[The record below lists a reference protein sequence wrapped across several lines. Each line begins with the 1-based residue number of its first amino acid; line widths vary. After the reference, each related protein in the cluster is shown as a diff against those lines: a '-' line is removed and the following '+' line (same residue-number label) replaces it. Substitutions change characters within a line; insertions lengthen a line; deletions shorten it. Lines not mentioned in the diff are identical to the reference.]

1 MSPGKIILS
10 LAFIVMM
17 SACTN
22 NSELAKNMTSISK
35 DIPAVDEKLGLSR
48 NQDGAI
54 FRLFAPEE
62 VLVNLVLFENFDDDR
77 GENLA
82 MIKKSNGVWE
92 ISVPQENLTRFYAY
106 SAPASEKYIIPDP
119 YSHAVVRQNHFKYP
133 SKTII
138 LPRDQFDWQGD
149 EVTSAAIGD
158 LVILEAHLRDMTIHP
173 SSGAN
178 KPGTYQGFVD
188 PAQKG
193 GIAHLKD
200 MGYNAIEFLPLQEFG
215 NIEID
220 YKNSELSTWN
230 DWNPYEANHWGYM
243 TSFFFAPE
251 IYYGSDGVKDRGA
264 WVGEDGRAV
273 TEMKEM
279 VRALHKE
286 GISVILD
293 VVYNHVSQYDDNPF
307 KLIDKDYYFRLDKQG
322 EYLSAS
328 GCGNDFKTENPM
340 SRKMII
346 ESLLHWMNEYHI
358 DGFRF
363 DLAAMIDLETV
374 DAITAATQAVN
385 PEVLLIGEP
394 WGGGG
399 YNPKELADHGWASWN
414 DHFRNSVKGR
424 SPRKNDFGFIF
435 GKLWDGKDKEHY
447 KKLMRGYLQ
456 SEGGHFQDPSQS
468 VNYLESHDDNT
479 LGDFIRMSLGKV
491 GASEKV
497 TRAQVAR
504 LSQDELSVHKLAA
517 LNLLTSQGPVMIAQ
531 GQSWGRAKVIANSV
545 GNDPNVGQLDH
556 NSYEKD
562 DETNWLN
569 WDEKELNNSLVDYY
583 RGLIAIRNKYPEI
596 RNVQTGSRSF
606 FDGSNQLSFGV
617 SMAGEHQILVL
628 LNADKKSKSKFSL
641 PAGTWTILASD
652 KQAHVEGLGTLDK
665 VAEVAKQS
673 GLILV
678 Q

>member
-1 MSPGKIILS
+1 MSPRKIILS
-10 LAFIVMM
+10 LVLIVIMV
-17 SACTN
+17 ACSN
-22 NSELAKNMTSISK
+22 NSELVKDMTLSNN
-35 DIPAVDEKLGLSR
+35 DMATVDEKLGISR
-48 NQDGAI
+48 NQDEMV
-54 FRLFAPEE
+54 FRLFAPLEDQ
-62 VLVNLVLFENFDDDR
+62 VNLVLFEKFDDAN

-82 MIKKSNGVWE
+82 MLKKNNGVWE
-92 ISVPQENLTRFYAY
+92 VGVPNDKLTKFYAY
-106 SAPASEKYIIPDP
+106 SASGSQGIIIPDP
-119 YSHAVVRQNHFKYP
+119 YSEAVVRQNHFKYP
-133 SKTII
+133 SKSII
-138 LPRDQFDWQGD
+138 LPKDNFDWQGD

-158 LVILEAHLRDMTIHP
+158 LVILEAHLRDMTAHP
-173 SSGAN
+173 TSGAQQ
-178 KPGTYQGFVD
+178 PGTYKGFIE
-188 PAQKG
+188 PLQKG

-200 MGYNAIEFLPLQEFG
+200 MGFNAIEFLPLQEFG

-251 IYYGSDGVKDRGA
+251 IYYGSDGVKDRGT
-264 WVGEDGRAV
+264 WIGQDGRAV
-273 TEMKEM
+273 NEMKEM

-307 KLIDKDYYFRLDKQG
+307 KLIDKNYYFRLDEEG
-322 EYLSAS
+322 DYLSHS
-328 GCGNDFKTENPM
+328 GCGNDFKTENTM

-363 DLAAMIDLETV
+363 DLATMIDLETV

-385 PEVLLIGEP
+385 PEVILIGEP

-399 YNPKELADHGWASWN
+399 YNPGDLADHGWASWN
-414 DHFRNSVKGR
+414 DHFRNSIKGR
-424 SPRKNDFGFIF
+424 NPRENDSGFIF
-435 GKLWDGKDKEHY
+435 GKLWDGNDTEHY

-456 SEGGHFQDPSQS
+456 SEGGHYRDPSQS

-479 LGDFIRMSLGKV
+479 LGDFIRLSLGKV
-491 GASEKV
+491 GADEKV
-497 TRAQVAR
+497 TRAQVAH
-504 LSQDELSVHKLAA
+504 LSPEELAIHKLAA

-545 GNDPNVGQLDH
+545 GIDPNAGHLDH

-569 WDEKELNNSLVDYY
+569 WDEKELNQDIVNYY
-583 RGLIAIRNKYPEI
+583 RGLVAIRNQYAEL
-596 RNVQTGSRSF
+596 RNVTIGYRQF
-606 FDGSNQLSFGV
+606 IDGSGELSYGV
-617 SMAGEHQILVL
+617 AMGNKTKILVL
-628 LNADKKSKSKFSL
+628 LNADKKAAANFSL
-641 PAGTWTILASD
+641 PSGSWTILAD
-652 KQAHVEGLGTLDK
+652 ANQANAGGHGTLEK
-665 VAEVAKQS
+665 VAVVPELS
-673 GLILV
+673 GLILA

>member
-1 MSPGKIILS
+1 MSPRKIILS
-10 LAFIVMM
+10 LVAITMM
-17 SACTN
+17 VACSN
-22 NSELAKNMTSISK
+22 NSELVKEMTKSNRSIA
-35 DIPAVDEKLGLSR
+35 AVDEKLGLSR
-48 NQDGAI
+48 NQEGAI
-54 FRLFAPEE
+54 FRLFAPGED
-62 VLVNLVLFENFDDDR
+62 LVNLVLFQNFDDDS
-77 GENLA
+77 GEDLA
-82 MIKKSNGVWE
+82 MHKKPNGVWE
-92 ISVPQENLTRFYAY
+92 INVPKGKLTRFYAY
-106 SAPASEKYIIPDP
+106 SAPDSDKLIIPDP
-119 YSHAVVRQNHFKYP
+119 YSHAVVRQNNFKYP
-133 SKTII
+133 SKTVI
-138 LPRDQFDWQGD
+138 LPQDEFDWQGA

-158 LVILEAHLRDMTIHP
+158 LVILEAHLRDMTVHP

-178 KPGTYQGFVD
+178 NPGTYQGFIEPD
-188 PAQKG
+188 QKG

-251 IYYGSDGVKDRGA
+251 IYYGSDGVKDRGT
-264 WVGEDGRAV
+264 WIGEDGRAV

-286 GISVILD
+286 GIAVILD

-307 KLIDKDYYFRLDKQG
+307 KLIDKDYYFRLDKAG
-322 EYLSAS
+322 DYLSNS

-363 DLAAMIDLETV
+363 DLAAMIDMETV
-374 DAITAATQAVN
+374 DAITVATQAVN
-385 PEVLLIGEP
+385 PDVILIGEP

-424 SPRKNDFGFIF
+424 NPRKTDMGFIF
-435 GKLWDGKDKEHY
+435 GKLWDGKDKGHY
-447 KKLMRGYLQ
+447 KKLMGGYLQ
-456 SEGGHFQDPSQS
+456 SEGGHFQNPSQS
-468 VNYLESHDDNT
+468 VNYLESHDDHT
-479 LGDFIRMSLGKV
+479 LGDFIRLALGKV
-491 GASEKV
+491 GASEVV
-497 TRAQVAR
+497 TRDQVAQ
-504 LSQDELSVHKLAA
+504 LSSEELAIHKLGAM
-517 LNLLTSQGPVMIAQ
+517 NLLTGQGPVMLAQ

-545 GNDPNVGQLDH
+545 GNDPNAGRLDH

-569 WDEKELNNSLVDYY
+569 WDEKELNYDLVDYY
-583 RGLIAIRNKYPEI
+583 RGLIAIRNMYSEI
-596 RNVQTGSRSF
+596 RNVRAGFRQF
-606 FDGSNQLSFGV
+606 LDGSNRLSYGI
-617 SMAGEHQILVL
+617 SMSGEHQILVL
-628 LNADKKSKSKFSL
+628 LNADKMSKSRFSL
-641 PAGTWTILASD
+641 PAGSWTILAND
-652 KQAHVEGLGTLDK
+652 QQANVEGLGTLEK
-665 VAEVAKQS
+665 VAEVAPQS

>member
-1 MSPGKIILS
+1 MSPRKFILS
-10 LAFIVMM
+10 MVPIIMM
-17 SACTN
+17 AACSN
-22 NSELAKNMTSISK
+22 NPELLKDMTSNSK
-35 DIPAVDEKLGLSR
+35 SIEAVDEKLGLIRS
-48 NQDGAI
+48 QDGAI
-54 FRLFAPEE
+54 FRLFAPTEA
-62 VLVNLVLFENFDDDR
+62 LVNLVLFQKFDDDK
-77 GENLA
+77 GESHA
-82 MIKKSNGVWE
+82 MTMKPNGVWE
-92 ISVPQENLTRFYAY
+92 ISLPQAKLTKFYAY
-106 SAPASEKYIIPDP
+106 SAPGSDQHIIPDP

-133 SKTII
+133 SKTVI
-138 LPRDQFDWQGD
+138 LPRDEFDWQGT
-149 EVTSAAIGD
+149 ETTSASIGD
-158 LVILEAHLRDMTIHP
+158 LVILEAHLRDMTVHP
-173 SSGAN
+173 SSGAIS
-178 KPGTYQGFVD
+178 PGTYKGFIE
-188 PAQKG
+188 PGQKG
-193 GIAHLKD
+193 GIQHLKD
-200 MGYNAIEFLPLQEFG
+200 MGYNAVEFLPLQEFG

-251 IYYGSDGVKDRGA
+251 IYYGSDGLKDRGA

-273 TEMKEM
+273 NEMKEM

-286 GISVILD
+286 GISIILD

-307 KLIDKDYYFRLDKQG
+307 KLIDKDYYFRLDEEG
-322 EYLSAS
+322 DYLSHS
-328 GCGNDFKTENPM
+328 GCGNDFKTENAM

-385 PEVLLIGEP
+385 PDVILIGEP

-414 DHFRNSVKGR
+414 DHFRNGVKGR
-424 SPRKNDFGFIF
+424 NPRESDSGFIF
-435 GKLWDGKDKEHY
+435 GKFWDGKDREYY

-479 LGDFIRMSLGKV
+479 MGDFIRLVLGKV
-491 GASEKV
+491 GASEVV
-497 TRAQVAR
+497 TRDQVAR
-504 LSQDELSVHKLAA
+504 LSEEELTIHKLAA

-531 GQSWGRAKVIANSV
+531 GQSWGRAKVIANSI
-545 GNDPNVGQLDH
+545 GIDPHAGQLDH

-569 WDEKELNNSLVDYY
+569 WDEKELNSSLVDYY
-583 RGLIAIRNKYPEI
+583 RGLISIRNNYPEL
-596 RNVQTGSRSF
+596 RNVKTGFRKF
-606 FDGSNQLSFGV
+606 LNGSNPLSYGV
-617 SMAGEHQILVL
+617 SMVGEHRVMVL
-628 LNADKKSKSKFSL
+628 LNADKKSTSKFSL
-641 PAGTWTILASD
+641 PTGTWTILANGNHAD
-652 KQAHVEGLGTLDK
+652 TEGLGK
-665 VAEVAKQS
+665 VEYVVEVVAQS

-678 Q
+678 K

>member
-1 MSPGKIILS
+1 MIPRKIILS
-10 LAFIVMM
+10 LVALVMM
-17 SACTN
+17 VACSN
-22 NSELAKNMTSISK
+22 NSELAKDMISSSK
-35 DIPAVDEKLGLSR
+35 NIAAVDEKLGLSR
-48 NQDGAI
+48 NQDEAI
-54 FRLFAPEE
+54 FRLFAPGEDQ
-62 VLVNLVLFENFDDDR
+62 VNLVLFQNFDDEK

-82 MIKKSNGVWE
+82 MHKKPNGVWE
-92 ISVPQENLTRFYAY
+92 ISVPHEQLTKFYAY
-106 SAPASEKYIIPDP
+106 SAPSSDKQIIPDP
-119 YSHAVVRQNHFKYP
+119 YSEAVVRQNHFKYP
-133 SKTII
+133 SKTVI
-138 LPRDQFDWQGD
+138 LPRDEFDWQGA

-158 LVILEAHLRDMTIHP
+158 LVILEAHLRDMTVHP
-173 SSGAN
+173 SSGAI
-178 KPGTYQGFVD
+178 KPGTYQGFIE

-220 YKNSELSTWN
+220 YKNSEISTWN

-273 TEMKEM
+273 NEMKEM

-307 KLIDKDYYFRLDKQG
+307 KLIDKDYYFRLDKEG
-322 EYLSAS
+322 DYLSKS
-328 GCGNDFKTENPM
+328 GCGNDFKTENIM
-340 SRKMII
+340 SRKMIV
-346 ESLLHWMNEYHI
+346 ESLLHWMKEYHI

-374 DAITAATQAVN
+374 DAITAATQSVN
-385 PEVLLIGEP
+385 PDVILIGEP

-424 SPRKNDFGFIF
+424 NPRENDVGFIF
-435 GKLWDGKDKEHY
+435 GKLWDGKKKEHY

-456 SEGGHFQDPSQS
+456 SDGGHFVDPSQS
-468 VNYLESHDDNT
+468 VNYLESHDDHT
-479 LGDFIRMSLGKV
+479 MGDFIRLALGKV
-491 GASEKV
+491 GASEVV
-497 TRAQVAR
+497 TRDQVAQ
-504 LSQDELSVHKLAA
+504 LSSEELAIHKFGA

-531 GQSWGRAKVIANSV
+531 GQSWGRAKVIANSA
-545 GNDPNVGQLDH
+545 GNDPHAGRLDH

-562 DETNWLN
+562 DETNWLD
-569 WDEKELNNSLVDYY
+569 WKEKVLNQPLVDYY
-583 RGLIAIRNKYPEI
+583 RGLISIRNTYPEI
-596 RNVQTGSRSF
+596 RNVETSYRKF
-606 FDGSNQLSFGV
+606 MDGSAQLSFGV

-628 LNADKKSKSKFSL
+628 LNADKKSNSKFSL
-641 PAGTWTILASD
+641 PAGIWTILANENH
-652 KQAHVEGLGTLDK
+652 ANVEGLGTAEK
-665 VAEVAKQS
+665 VAEVAEQS

>member
-1 MSPGKIILS
+1 MSPSKISMSLVVIL
-10 LAFIVMM
+10 VMA
-17 SACTN
+17 ACN
-22 NSELAKNMTSISK
+22 NSELVKDMTSNSK
-35 DIPAVDEKLGLSR
+35 DIAAVDEKLGLSR
-48 NQDGAI
+48 NQDEVT
-54 FRLFAPEE
+54 FRLFAPGEKQ
-62 VLVNLVLFENFDDDR
+62 VNLVLFQKYNDSE

-82 MIKKSNGVWE
+82 MVQKSNGVWE
-92 ISVPQENLTRFYAY
+92 LTLQDASLTKYYAY
-106 SAPASEKYIIPDP
+106 SATGKNQQIIPDP

-133 SKTII
+133 SKSII
-138 LPRDQFDWQGD
+138 LPRDDFDWQGD
-149 EVTSAAIGD
+149 KVASTAIGD
-158 LVILEAHLRDMTIHP
+158 LVILEAHLRDMTVH
-173 SSGAN
+173 SSAGTQ
-178 KPGTYQGFVD
+178 KPGTYQGFVETD
-188 PAQKG
+188 QKG
-193 GIAHLKD
+193 GISHLKD

-251 IYYGSDGVKDRGA
+251 IYYGSDGVRDRGV
-264 WVGEDGRAV
+264 WVGQDGQAV
-273 TEMKEM
+273 NEMKEM

-293 VVYNHVSQYDDNPF
+293 VVYNHVSQYDENPF
-307 KLIDKDYYFRLDKQG
+307 KLINKDYYFRLDEAG
-322 EYLSAS
+322 EYLSHS
-328 GCGNDFKTENPM
+328 GCGNDFKTENTM

-385 PEVLLIGEP
+385 PNVILIGEP

-399 YNPKELADHGWASWN
+399 YNPRELADHGWASWN

-424 SPRKNDFGFIF
+424 NPRENDYGFIF
-435 GKLWDGKDKEHY
+435 GKLWDGNKTEHY

-456 SEGGHFQDPSQS
+456 SEGGHFKHPAQS

-479 LGDFIRMSLGKV
+479 IGDFIRMSLGKV
-491 GASEKV
+491 GASEVV
-497 TRAQVAR
+497 TRAQVAQ
-504 LSQDELSVHKLAA
+504 LSSEELAIHKLAA

-545 GNDPNVGQLDH
+545 GNDQNAGQLDH

-569 WDEKELNNSLVDYY
+569 WDEKELNHDLVDYY
-583 RGLIAIRNKYPEI
+583 RGLVAIRNKYAEI
-596 RNVQTGSRSF
+596 RNVDTGYRQF
-606 FDGSNQLSFGV
+606 IDGSNELSYG
-617 SMAGEHQILVL
+617 MNMTGENQIIVL
-628 LNADKKSKSKFSL
+628 LNGDQDAGSEFSL
-641 PAGTWTILASD
+641 PPGIWTILANAN
-652 KQAHVEGLGTLDK
+652 QASTEGLGSIEK
-665 VAEVAKQS
+665 VAEVAEQS